1 MAKDENEKHFVGQ
14 IAQKAFIENDKGQ
27 VLLVQYPEG
36 DSSAGLWD
44 LPGGRLNEGESAID
58 GLKREVLEE
67 VGAEITVNEI
77 IATHPRVINETFRL
91 FIVVYRASF
100 VDPTLTLVPEAGE
113 IGKIEWKDKSEFTSL
128 PLIDRNYPEML
139 KAFLV

>member
-44 LPGGRLNEGESAID
+44 LPGGRLNEGESSLE

-91 FIVVYRASF
+91 FIVVYRATLS
-100 VDPTLTLVPEAGE
+100 DPLVTLIPEEGE
-113 IGKIEWKDKSEFTSL
+113 IAKLEWHDKERFAKL
-128 PLIDRNYPEML
+128 PLLNNDYPEIL